1 MRDCYIVLDP
11 VAPDMDEYKASI
23 LANEFQTWDFGHGQ
37 VFHNI
42 AKLGPTLFSTYLEGF
57 LPAYTEVAHF
67 ARKSPEGQ
75 LEPNYIH
82 SDEAHADLT
91 ALLFLSDHPDC
102 GTRLYSNDGKPI
114 VTIHMKKGTAFV
126 FTSSVKH
133 SRLLE
138 NNFGD
143 GDDARL
149 VEVVFLKQIE

>member
-1 MRDCYIVLDP
+1 
-11 VAPDMDEYKASI
+11 
-23 LANEFQTWDFGHGQ
+23 
-37 VFHNI
+37 
-42 AKLGPTLFSTYLEGF
+42 LFSTYLQGF
-57 LPAYTEVAHF
+57 LPAYEEVAHF

-75 LEPNYIH
+75 IEPNYMH

-102 GTRLYSNDGKPI
+102 GTRLYSSDGKPLLT
-114 VTIHMKKGTAFV
+114 VHMNKGTAFV
-126 FTSSVKH
+126 FSSSVKH

>member
-1 MRDCYIVLDP
+1 MKDCYVVLEP
-11 VAPDMDEYKASI
+11 VIENIDAYKQMI
-23 LANEFQTWDFGHGQ
+23 LSNEFATWDFGYGQ
-37 VFHNI
+37 SFHNI
-42 AKLGPTLFSTYLEGF
+42 AKLEPTLFSTYLEGF

-102 GTRLYSNDGKPI
+102 GTRLYSDDGKPI
-114 VTIHMKKGTAFV
+114 VTIHMNKGTGFV
-126 FTSSVKH
+126 FSSSVKH

-143 GDDARL
+143 GDEARL